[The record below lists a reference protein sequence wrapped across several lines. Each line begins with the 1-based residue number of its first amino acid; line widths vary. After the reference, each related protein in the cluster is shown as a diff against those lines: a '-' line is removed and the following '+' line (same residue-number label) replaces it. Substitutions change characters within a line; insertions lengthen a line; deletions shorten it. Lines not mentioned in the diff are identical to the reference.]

1 MFGRREAYAERWLG
15 NNSFLQGCH
24 RNAAHLA
31 GLDGSSPVNQPAGI
45 AVRKEKGRTTGPAF
59 SHTLHLRTSAAT
71 TM

>member
-1 MFGRREAYAERWLG
+1 MQNVGSETILFCRDVTEML
-15 NNSFLQGCH
+15 
-24 RNAAHLA
+24 HLA
-31 GLDGSSPVNQPAGI
+31 RLDGSSPVNQPAGI